1 MPVTTSGAEFK
12 RFYTDQGYWPEDAWH
27 EDSIT
32 ELIEV
37 NGAKPESDVYHISD
51 DDEVK
56 ILNGVVLLDWD
67 GNKSTD
73 FVAFFKKWLK
83 LQTKL
88 QTTRTL
94 RIEVNA
100 SKFDE
105 LMAAIKRL
113 GGKVL

>member
-1 MPVTTSGAEFK
+1 MPVTTNGAEFK
-12 RFYTDQGYWPEDAWH
+12 RFYTDRSYWPEVAWH

-56 ILNGVVLLDWD
+56 ILNGVVLLDWG

-73 FVAFFKKWLK
+73 FVAFFQKWLK
-83 LQTKL
+83 LQS
-88 QTTRTL
+88 TRTL

-105 LMAAIKRL
+105 LMAAIKLL

>member
-12 RFYTDQGYWPEDAWH
+12 RFYTDRSYWPEDAWH
-27 EDSIT
+27 EDCIT

-37 NGAKPESDVYHISD
+37 NGVKPESDVYYISD

-56 ILNGVVLLDWD
+56 ILNGIVLLDLA

-73 FVAFFKKWLK
+73 FVAFFQKWL
-83 LQTKL
+83 KL

-105 LMAAIKRL
+105 LMAAIKLL

>member
-12 RFYTDQGYWPEDAWH
+12 RFYTDQSYWPEDAWH

-32 ELIEV
+32 ELVEV

-56 ILNGVVLLDWD
+56 ILNGVVLLDLD

-73 FVAFFKKWLK
+73 FVVFFKKWLK
-83 LQTKL
+83 LQS
-88 QTTRTL
+88 TRTL
-94 RIEVNA
+94 RVEVDA
-100 SKFDE
+100 SNLDG
-105 LMAAIKRL
+105 LVTAIKRA
-113 GGKVL
+113 GGKVV